1 MYLEGEAQRSDPH
14 GNKQRAHARGYIAGL
29 PPERREAVTGVRK
42 VILDSLPSEY
52 EEGMQHGMISYHIP
66 LERYPDTYNGEA
78 PGLAAL
84 APRKAYMSLYLLGV
98 YYDPETEQWFRERF
112 ANSSR
117 KLNMGKS
124 CVRFRNLDE
133 LPLEVIGGVIS
144 RQSSEMLIA
153 RYEAA
158 RTG

>member
-1 MYLEGEAQRSDPH
+1 MVKSSAHTPEA
-14 GNKQRAHARGYIAGL
+14 YIAGL
-29 PPERREAVTGVRK
+29 PLERREAVAEVRRAI
-42 VILDSLPSEY
+42 VGNLPPEY
-52 EEGMQHGMISYHIP
+52 EEGMQHGMISYYVP

-78 PGLAAL
+78 LGLAAL
-84 APRKAYMSLYLLGV
+84 ASRKAHVSLYLLGV

-112 ANSSR
+112 ANSGR

-124 CVRFRNLDE
+124 CVRFRNLDD

-144 RQSSEMLIA
+144 RLSPEMLIA

-158 RTG
+158 RTR

>member
-1 MYLEGEAQRSDPH
+1 MVTSSARTPEA
-14 GNKQRAHARGYIAGL
+14 YIAGL

-42 VILDSLPSEY
+42 VILDSLPSGY

-66 LERYPDTYNGEA
+66 LERYRDTHNGEA
-78 PGLAAL
+78 LGLAAL
-84 APRKAYMSLYLLGV
+84 ASRKAYMSLYLLGV
-98 YYDPETEQWFRERF
+98 YYDLETEQWFRERF
-112 ANSSR
+112 AHSGR
-117 KLNMGKS
+117 RLNMGKS
-124 CVRFRNLDE
+124 CVRFRNLDD

-144 RQSSEMLIA
+144 RLSPEMLIA